1 MKISLARLKA
11 LPPEK
16 LDEGLRNSILA
27 QARNQQGLI
36 FDTSQMQEPEVR
48 KLAEEVAAE
57 YSEIVATADEVN
69 QERNSREGA
78 ARFDWWATTGKNG
91 KRLAPIKFNMD
102 RVVNILK
109 KIGGL
114 SAANIDRAI
123 EIADGTL
130 QRVEEAPAPAP
141 PPTPPTPPPQKR
153 LLPNGE
159 KELDLNAS
167 DSQMRNASVAQLRD
181 LDARRRNS
189 SRNFEPVTQGSD
201 SSRQLMAVKHE
212 FPPMPLEVTRKE
224 LLSCSRG
231 KLEKYRH
238 LYGDAAIDARLQN
251 RG

>member
-102 RVVNILK
+102 RVVDILK
-109 KIGGL
+109 KVGGL

-123 EIADGTL
+123 EICDGTL
-130 QRVEEAPAPAP
+130 QWVLAPPAPAPAP
-141 PPTPPTPPPQKR
+141 TPPSPPPQKR

-159 KELDLNAS
+159 EGLDISTPDFLLS
-167 DSQMRNASVAQLRD
+167 KYSTTQLRD
-181 LDARRRNS
+181 LDARRNPNRRAPAYGFEQLPQEITANS
-189 SRNFEPVTQGSD
+189 IRMAPLSLLKSW
-201 SSRQLMAVKHE
+201 RQRFGERAL
-212 FPPMPLEVTRKE
+212 
-224 LLSCSRG
+224 
-231 KLEKYRH
+231 
-238 LYGDAAIDARLQN
+238 DD
-251 RG
+251 